1 MTEKRIKEILSTYG
15 KHDYYDQE
23 SGKIYKFSE
32 MQYHLFYNKTFIPVD
47 GIGVQER
54 TIIELEGNYE
64 TLA

>member
-1 MTEKRIKEILSTYG
+1 MTEKRIKEILLTYG
-15 KHDYYDQE
+15 KYDYYDQE

-32 MQYHLFYNKTFIPVD
+32 MQYHLFNNKTLIPVD

-54 TIIELEGNYE
+54 TMIELEGDYE

>member
-32 MQYHLFYNKTFIPVD
+32 MQYHLFNNQTIVPVD
-47 GIGVQER
+47 GIGIEKEE
-54 TIIELEGNYE
+54 IILEGNYE
-64 TLA
+64 IMA

>member
-15 KHDYYDQE
+15 KNDYYDQA

-32 MQYHLFYNKTFIPVD
+32 MKYHLFYNKTIIPVD
-47 GIGVQER
+47 GVGVQE
-54 TIIELEGNYE
+54 TIELEGNYE

>member
-15 KHDYYDQE
+15 KHDYYDQA

-47 GIGVQER
+47 GIGIEKEE
-54 TIIELEGNYE
+54 IILEGNYE
-64 TLA
+64 IMA